1 MTFQRASR
9 FLLLFA
15 RFQIVSYSRLV
26 KFESFLDNLQ
36 SLFLAEQGKSIQYTY
51 LSCFRCN
58 LYCCGVAGTK

>member
-36 SLFLAEQGKSIQYTY
+36 YLFLAGKSIQFTY
-51 LSCFRCN
+51 LGCF
-58 LYCCGVAGTK
+58 

>member
-15 RFQIVSYSRLV
+15 RFQIDSYSRLV

-36 SLFLAEQGKSIQYTY
+36 YLFLAEQGKSIQFTY
-51 LSCFRCN
+51 LGCF
-58 LYCCGVAGTK
+58 